1 MRNNRN
7 YNNDRYEE
15 YDEEYEDYEE
25 YEEEDEYDPPTF
37 GEAVRGFG
45 RFVFKTI
52 LILLLIVALA
62 VWGLYSYIF
71 ADYETREFTS
81 DKAQLGISTVA
92 PDQGLYHVA
101 VFGIDVTD
109 GVGRSDCTMILTVDT
124 ENRQLK
130 VSSLL
135 RDSYVPIKDH
145 GNDKLN
151 HAYAYG
157 GAELMLHTIN
167 TDFDMDISE
176 YVVLD
181 FDDVAMLVDAIGGLD
196 IEISEAERKEIN
208 RLTADTHAPLSASGS
223 VHLDGAQIT
232 AYGRIRYIDN
242 EIYRTGRQRKVLQ
255 AVLDKLKETSY
266 LKYPE
271 LMHDF
276 LPMLE
281 TSLEKGELTALA
293 LRALRCDW
301 TIKEYVLPSDAD
313 EPIGGSYAG
322 YWCWRFDIDTAT
334 ENWHTFLKEKQK

>member
-1 MRNNRN
+1 MKNSKKYRD
-7 YNNDRYEE
+7 DRYGDYDE
-15 YDEEYEDYEE
+15 YEQDCDEEYE
-25 YEEEDEYDPPTF
+25 EDEYVSPTF
-37 GEAVRGFG
+37 GVAVR
-45 RFVFKTI
+45 RFASFIFKSI
-52 LILLLIVALA
+52 LILMLVAALA
-62 VWGLYSYIF
+62 LWGLYSYIF
-71 ADYETREFTS
+71 ADYKTESFTADRE
-81 DKAQLGISTVA
+81 ALGISAYA
-92 PDQGLYHVA
+92 PDGELYHVA

-124 ENRQLK
+124 KNKQLK

-135 RDSYVPIKDH
+135 RDSYVPIKGH

-181 FDDVAMLVDAIGGLD
+181 FDDVSMLVDAIGGLD
-196 IEISEAERKEIN
+196 LEISDAERKEIN
-208 RLTADTHAPLSASGS
+208 RLTFDTHAPLSAAGT

-255 AVLDKLKETSY
+255 AALDKLQQTNY
-266 LKYPE
+266 LKYPS

-281 TSLEKGELTALA
+281 TSLEKDELSALV
-293 LRALRCDW
+293 LRALLCDW
-301 TIKEYVLPSDAD
+301 SIKEYVLPADAD
-313 EPIGGSYAG
+313 EPVGGSYAG
-322 YWCWRFDIDTAT
+322 YWCWRFDIDRAAA
-334 ENWHTFLKEKQK
+334 NWHVFLEEKQ

>member
-1 MRNNRN
+1 MRSNKN
-7 YNNDRYEE
+7 YRDRYEE
-15 YDEEYEDYEE
+15 YEEYEDEQFEEEE
-25 YEEEDEYDPPTF
+25 YEDEYASPTF

-45 RFVFKTI
+45 RFLFKTV
-52 LILLLIVALA
+52 LILLLIIAVAL
-62 VWGLYSYIF
+62 WGLYSYIF
-71 ADYETREFTS
+71 SGYETTEFTTS
-81 DKAQLGISTVA
+81 KETLGISAKA
-92 PDQGLYHVA
+92 PDGGLYHVA

-124 ENRQLK
+124 KNKQLK

-135 RDSYVPIKDH
+135 RDSYLPIKDH

-157 GAELMLHTIN
+157 GAELMLHTVN
-167 TDFDMDISE
+167 TNFDMDIKE

-181 FDDVAMLVDAIGGLD
+181 FDDVSMLVDAIGGLD
-196 IEISEAERKEIN
+196 IEITEAEKKEIN
-208 RLTADTHAPLSASGS
+208 RLTADTHAPLSLAGT

-255 AVLDKLKETSY
+255 AVLDKLKETNY
-266 LKYPE
+266 LKYPS

-281 TSLEKGELTALA
+281 TSLEKGELSALA
-293 LRALRCDW
+293 LRALSCDW
-301 TIKEYVLPSDAD
+301 SIKEYVLPSDAD

-322 YWCWRFDIDTAT
+322 YWCWRYDIDNAAAR
-334 ENWHTFLKEKQK
+334 WHKFLEEKQ